1 MRLGRAGAAADCP
14 DSRPSSGAG
23 RRPRASVA
31 RIARAGLEVVSFD
44 SRRYENPL
52 VADIGLG
59 DIRELRTLE
68 GFAWV
73 VTNLPYEAL
82 EELATHL
89 IDLGVRSGC
98 SVALLVRA
106 EWSIP
111 KARRKLIHEHPHFA
125 GAAMLTAR
133 PRRVEKTQELG
144 VSAAQFR
151 MGPMGR
157 DAAGRRSLA
166 LSGRCCAGFWTPA
179 MRRSGRRRRDRSHS
193 DNHHTRRMTSGE
205 LLKYRNGLL
214 MVQSYHAHRSRERLV

>member
-1 MRLGRAGAAADCP
+1 MDSA
-14 DSRPSSGAG
+14 SRPCRHCADALRADRGGRVSHFRCAWVAPALLRTVPIQGPVLEPAAG
-23 RRPRASVA
+23 RGHLSLEFR
-31 RIARAGLEVVSFD
+31 RAGLEVVSFD

-89 IDLGVRSGC
+89 IDLGIRSGC

-106 EWSIP
+106 EWLIS

-133 PRRVEKTQELG
+133 PRWVEKTQDSESPRHNFAWGLWG
-144 VSAAQFR
+144 ATPRVGDPWLRF
-151 MGPMGR
+151 
-157 DAAGRRSLA
+157 AGR
-166 LSGRCCAGFWTPA
+166 
-179 MRRSGRRRRDRSHS
+179 
-193 DNHHTRRMTSGE
+193 
-205 LLKYRNGLL
+205 K
-214 MVQSYHAHRSRERLV
+214 Q

>member
-1 MRLGRAGAAADCP
+1 MEPA
-14 DSRPSSGAG
+14 AG
-23 RRPRASVA
+23 RGHLSLELR
-31 RIARAGLEVVSFD
+31 RAGLEVVSFD

-106 EWSIP
+106 EWLIP
-111 KARRKLIHEHPHFA
+111 KARRKLNHEHPLA

-133 PRRVEKTQELG
+133 PRWVEKTQHSE
-144 VSAAQFR
+144 SPAAQFR
-151 MGPMGR
+151 MGRMGR

-166 LSGRCCAGFWTPA
+166 QV
-179 MRRSGRRRRDRSHS
+179 RRAEAIRR
-193 DNHHTRRMTSGE
+193 
-205 LLKYRNGLL
+205 KK
-214 MVQSYHAHRSRERLV
+214 